1 MTREKV
7 QEWLGRRRRNDEGE
21 ISGMTRE
28 GNVAVIGG
36 GVKGGMY
43 GEKAKD
49 GRLE

>member
-1 MTREKV
+1 MT
-7 QEWLGRRRRNDEGE
+7 EGE
-21 ISGMTRE
+21 RQEGRGERAGMTRE